1 MNTKDPYQR
10 ITTYWIEL
18 KSWIINTPHRAVLA
32 AYRAAWEIR
41 NIEIQQFNGQKISPQ
56 SANYSGNVMEFW
68 QGNLNRNLTIIK
80 VRLAE
85 FNLGMTFTHRSST
98 DTNDQY
104 IYDSELLEKLKF
116 IDEVIA
122 SYTQKRNDGKY
133 VEVTQPL
140 RSGEKEVKF
149 NNKSTDVDSNESQ
162 KKGVFPGSIARTLS
176 KIAKDFTPTAESDFI
191 ENYRISR
198 NKTRIAMRFLL
209 LIIIIPLI
217 VQNFSKNLLFT
228 PLFTQWMSQDNQ
240 RVFLNREMEEKA
252 LNELKTFERKLQ
264 FQNLL
269 HTAPPLSPAE
279 IEIEVKDKALDVAQ
293 EFRRDSSLAI
303 GNIFGDVMS
312 LISFAIIIGW
322 RKKDIDVVQSLLDK
336 IAYGLS
342 DSAKAFLIIL
352 ITDIFVG
359 FHSPH
364 GWEIILESLA
374 QHLGLPATRNVIFLF
389 IATFPVILNT
399 IFKYWVFRYLSR
411 LSPSALAT
419 LKEMDE

>member
-1 MNTKDPYQR
+1 MNTKDSYQR
-10 ITTYWIEL
+10 ITTYWIGL
-18 KSWIINTPHRAVLA
+18 KSWIINTPQRAVLA
-32 AYRAAWEIR
+32 AYRAALEIR

-80 VRLAE
+80 IRLAE
-85 FNLGMTFTHRSST
+85 FNLGMTFTHRSTNS
-98 DTNDQY
+98 NDQY
-104 IYDSELLEKLKF
+104 IYGNELLEKLKF

-122 SYTQKRNDGKY
+122 SYTQKRNDSKY
-133 VEVTQPL
+133 IEITQSL
-140 RSGEKEVKF
+140 SSSEKEVQF
-149 NNKSTDVDSNESQ
+149 NNKSTDVDSNDSHR
-162 KKGVFPGSIARTLS
+162 KGVFPGSIARTLS

-191 ENYRISR
+191 KNYRISR
-198 NKTRIAMRFLL
+198 NKTRIGMRFLL

-269 HTAPPLSPAE
+269 HTAPPLSPEE
-279 IEIEVKDKALDVAQ
+279 IELEVKDKALDLAE

-303 GNIFGDVMS
+303 GNIFADVMS

-322 RKKDIDVVQSLLDK
+322 RKKDIEVVQLLLDK

-374 QHLGLPATRNVIFLF
+374 EHLGLPASRNVIFLF

-399 IFKYWVFRYLSR
+399 IFKYWIFRYLSR

>member
-10 ITTYWIEL
+10 ITTYWIGL
-18 KSWIINTPHRAVLA
+18 KSWIINTPQRSVLA

-41 NIEIQQFNGQKISPQ
+41 NIEIQKFNGQKISPQ
-56 SANYSGNVMEFW
+56 SASYSGNVMEFW

-80 VRLAE
+80 IRLAE
-85 FNLGMTFTHRSST
+85 FNLGMTFTHRST
-98 DTNDQY
+98 DSNDQY
-104 IYDSELLEKLKF
+104 IDDSQLLEKLKF

-122 SYTQKRNDGKY
+122 SYTQRRNDGKY
-133 VEVTQPL
+133 VEITQPL
-140 RSGEKEVKF
+140 RSSEKGVQI
-149 NNKSTDVDSNESQ
+149 NNKSTDAESNDSQ
-162 KKGVFPGSIARTLS
+162 KKGVFPGSIARTLT
-176 KIAKDFTPTAESDFI
+176 KIARDFTPTAESDFI
-191 ENYRISR
+191 KNYRISR
-198 NKTRIAMRFLL
+198 NKTRVGMRFFL

-228 PLFTQWMSQDNQ
+228 PLFTQWMNQDNQ

-252 LNELKTFERKLQ
+252 LNEVKTFERKLQ

-269 HTAPPLSPAE
+269 HMAPPLSPEE
-279 IEIEVKDKALDVAQ
+279 IEIEVKDKALDLAE

-303 GNIFGDVMS
+303 GNIFADVMS

-322 RKKDIDVVQSLLDK
+322 RKKDIEVVQSLLDK

-342 DSAKAFLIIL
+342 DSAKAFIIIL

-374 QHLGLPATRNVIFLF
+374 EHLGLPASRNVIFLF

-399 IFKYWVFRYLSR
+399 IFKYWIFRYLSR

>member
-10 ITTYWIEL
+10 ITTYWIGL

-41 NIEIQQFNGQKISPQ
+41 NIEIQEFNGQKISPQ

-80 VRLAE
+80 IRLAE
-85 FNLGMTFTHRSST
+85 FNLGMTFTDRST
-98 DTNDQY
+98 DTNNQY
-104 IYDSELLEKLKF
+104 VYDNDLLEKLKF

-122 SYTQKRNDGKY
+122 NYTQKRNDSKY
-133 VEVTQPL
+133 MEITQAL
-140 RSGEKEVKF
+140 KTSNKEVQF
-149 NNKSTDVDSNESQ
+149 NNKSTDVDSNDNQ

-191 ENYRISR
+191 NNYRISR
-198 NKTRIAMRFLL
+198 NKTRIGIRFLL

-269 HTAPPLSPAE
+269 HTAPPLSVEE
-279 IEIEVKDKALDVAQ
+279 IELEVKDKALDLAE

-303 GNIFGDVMS
+303 GNIFADVIS

-322 RKKDIDVVQSLLDK
+322 RKKDIEVVQSLLDK

-374 QHLGLPATRNVIFLF
+374 EHLGLPANRNVIFLF

-399 IFKYWVFRYLSR
+399 IFKYWIFRYLSR

>member
-10 ITTYWIEL
+10 ITTYWIGL

-41 NIEIQQFNGQKISPQ
+41 NIEIQEFNGQKISPQ

-80 VRLAE
+80 IRLAE
-85 FNLGMTFTHRSST
+85 FNLGMTFTDRST
-98 DTNDQY
+98 DTNNQY
-104 IYDSELLEKLKF
+104 VYDNDLLEKLKF

-122 SYTQKRNDGKY
+122 NYTQKRNDSKY
-133 VEVTQPL
+133 MEITQAL
-140 RSGEKEVKF
+140 KTSNKEVQF
-149 NNKSTDVDSNESQ
+149 NNKSTDVDSNDNQ

-191 ENYRISR
+191 NNYRISR
-198 NKTRIAMRFLL
+198 NKTRIGIRFLL

-269 HTAPPLSPAE
+269 HTAPPLSVEE
-279 IEIEVKDKALDVAQ
+279 IELEVKDKALDLAE

-303 GNIFGDVMS
+303 GNMFADVIS

-322 RKKDIDVVQSLLDK
+322 RKKDIEVVQSLLDK

-374 QHLGLPATRNVIFLF
+374 EHLGLPANRNVIFLF

-399 IFKYWVFRYLSR
+399 IFKYWIFRYLSR

>member
-10 ITTYWIEL
+10 ITTYWIGL

-56 SANYSGNVMEFW
+56 STNYSGNVMEFW
-68 QGNLNRNLTIIK
+68 QENLNRNLTIIK
-80 VRLAE
+80 IRLAE
-85 FNLGMTFTHRSST
+85 FNLGMTFTHRSTNS
-98 DTNDQY
+98 NDQY
-104 IYDSELLEKLKF
+104 IYDAELLEKLKF

-122 SYTQKRNDGKY
+122 SYTQKRNDSKY
-133 VEVTQPL
+133 VEIAQPL
-140 RSGEKEVKF
+140 SRSEQEVQS
-149 NNKSTDVDSNESQ
+149 NDSQ
-162 KKGVFPGSIARTLS
+162 QKGVFPGSIARTLS

-191 ENYRISR
+191 KNYRISR

-228 PLFTQWMSQDNQ
+228 PLFNQWMSQDNQ
-240 RVFLNREMEEKA
+240 RVFLNPEMEEKA

-269 HTAPPLSPAE
+269 HTVPPLSPEE
-279 IEIEVKDKALDVAQ
+279 IELEVKDKALDLAK

-303 GNIFGDVMS
+303 GNIFADVMS

-322 RKKDIDVVQSLLDK
+322 RKKDIGVVQSLLDK

-374 QHLGLPATRNVIFLF
+374 EHLGLPASRNVIFLF

-399 IFKYWVFRYLSR
+399 IFKYWIFRYLSR

>member
-10 ITTYWIEL
+10 ITTYWIGF

-80 VRLAE
+80 FRLAE
-85 FNLGMTFTHRSST
+85 FNLGMTFTHRST
-98 DTNDQY
+98 DSNDQY

-122 SYTQKRNDGKY
+122 SYTHKRNDDEY

-140 RSGEKEVKF
+140 RSSEKGVKF
-149 NNKSTDVDSNESQ
+149 NNKSTDVDFNASQ

-269 HTAPPLSPAE
+269 HKAPPLSPEE
-279 IEIEVKDKALDVAQ
+279 IELEVKDKALDVAQ

-303 GNIFGDVMS
+303 GNIFADVMS
-312 LISFAIIIGW
+312 LISFAIIISW
-322 RKKDIDVVQSLLDK
+322 RKKDIKVVQSLLDK

-342 DSAKAFLIIL
+342 DSAKAFIIIL
-352 ITDIFVG
+352 ITDIFLG

-374 QHLGLPATRNVIFLF
+374 EHLGLPASRNVIFLF

-399 IFKYWVFRYLSR
+399 IFKYWIFRYLSR

>member
-1 MNTKDPYQR
+1 MNTKDPYKR
-10 ITTYWIEL
+10 ITTYWIGL

-56 SANYSGNVMEFW
+56 STNYSGNVMEFW
-68 QGNLNRNLTIIK
+68 QENLNRNLTIIK
-80 VRLAE
+80 IRLAE
-85 FNLGMTFTHRSST
+85 FNLGMTFTHRSTNS
-98 DTNDQY
+98 NDQY
-104 IYDSELLEKLKF
+104 IYDAELLEKLKF

-122 SYTQKRNDGKY
+122 SYTQKRNDSKY
-133 VEVTQPL
+133 VEIAQPL
-140 RSGEKEVKF
+140 KTSNKEVQF
-149 NNKSTDVDSNESQ
+149 NNKSTDVDSNDNQ

-191 ENYRISR
+191 NNYRISR
-198 NKTRIAMRFLL
+198 NKTRIGIRFLL

-269 HTAPPLSPAE
+269 HTAPPLSVEE
-279 IEIEVKDKALDVAQ
+279 IELEVKDKALDLAE

-303 GNIFGDVMS
+303 GNIFADVIS

-322 RKKDIDVVQSLLDK
+322 RKKDIEVVQSLLDK

-374 QHLGLPATRNVIFLF
+374 EHLGLPANRNVIFLF

-399 IFKYWVFRYLSR
+399 IFKYWIFRYLSR

>member
-10 ITTYWIEL
+10 ITTYWIGF

-85 FNLGMTFTHRSST
+85 FNLGMTFTHRST
-98 DTNDQY
+98 DGNDQY

-122 SYTQKRNDGKY
+122 SYTQKPNDGKY

-149 NNKSTDVDSNESQ
+149 NNKSTDVNSNESQ

-269 HTAPPLSPAE
+269 HKAPPLSPEE
-279 IEIEVKDKALDVAQ
+279 IELEVKDKALDLA
-293 EFRRDSSLAI
+293 EELFRDGSLAI
-303 GNIFGDVMS
+303 GNIFADVMS
-312 LISFAIIIGW
+312 LISFAIIISW
-322 RKKDIDVVQSLLDK
+322 RKKDIKVVQSLLDK

-342 DSAKAFLIIL
+342 DSAKAFIIIL

-374 QHLGLPATRNVIFLF
+374 EHLGLPASRNVIFLF

-399 IFKYWVFRYLSR
+399 IFKYWIFRYLSR